1 MAPVVRVGEKR
12 SERVAAGLA
21 TVAAVAAAPPQGG
34 GAGSG
39 EISDGGG
46 SSGSGECD
54 AAGAEAEE
62 VAVAEVRKWKR
73 VRGTLWGLVSW
84 EPDPVLGEFPLE
96 WKAERDLGAHW
107 VARGRA
113 LTRAA
118 GRVRAGAG
126 RAAGAVGGVEAEAA
140 RRAARI
146 AAEVLSASR
155 LVEEAAARERR
166 ALARGGGQSAGVK
179 RCSGDAAGGEA
190 AGPRTRVSQGA
201 GASGVKRACGVG
213 SPEGA
218 TVAAREA
225 EEAEA
230 SRSRA
235 RSARVRRLRLDGA
248 VGE

>member
-1 MAPVVRVGEKR
+1 M
-12 SERVAAGLA
+12 
-21 TVAAVAAAPPQGG
+21 
-34 GAGSG
+34 
-39 EISDGGG
+39 
-46 SSGSGECD
+46 
-54 AAGAEAEE
+54 
-62 VAVAEVRKWKR
+62 
-73 VRGTLWGLVSW
+73 
-84 EPDPVLGEFPLE
+84 
-96 WKAERDLGAHW
+96 
-107 VARGRA
+107 
-113 LTRAA
+113 
-118 GRVRAGAG
+118 
-126 RAAGAVGGVEAEAA
+126 EAEAA

-155 LVEEAAARERR
+155 LVEAAAARERR

-179 RCSGDAAGGEA
+179 RCSGDAAGDEVA
-190 AGPRTRVSQGA
+190 RPRSRTRTSQGV
-201 GASGVKRACGVG
+201 GASGVKRACGVD

>member
-1 MAPVVRVGEKR
+1 MLRRGGPSRAFVEARRAGGVWGLVRWVSARADRLPNCGRTRGLGSCTCLLTCAARRAGSSVRGPGRERVGERR

-21 TVAAVAAAPPQGG
+21 TVAVVAAAPPQGG

-39 EISDGGG
+39 EIFDGGG

-73 VRGTLWGLVSW
+73 VRGRLWGLVSW

-126 RAAGAVGGVEAEAA
+126 RAAGAGRGSGG
-140 RRAARI
+140 
-146 AAEVLSASR
+146 
-155 LVEEAAARERR
+155 
-166 ALARGGGQSAGVK
+166 
-179 RCSGDAAGGEA
+179 
-190 AGPRTRVSQGA
+190 
-201 GASGVKRACGVG
+201 
-213 SPEGA
+213 
-218 TVAAREA
+218 
-225 EEAEA
+225 
-230 SRSRA
+230 
-235 RSARVRRLRLDGA
+235 
-248 VGE
+248 